1 VIKIRKKKEK
11 RKREDRRD
19 KYKDN
24 SMSRDLAH
32 GYHHQLTLGQKTV
45 GKRMPRVADDE
56 TFVSDSWTSI
66 CLFVL
71 PFFQSLGHRMLSS
84 VKPRKDWEC

>member
-1 VIKIRKKKEK
+1 M
-11 RKREDRRD
+11 

-66 CLFVL
+66 CRISSLHITFLSLPSLFL
-71 PFFQSLGHRMLSS
+71 NKETKF
-84 VKPRKDWEC
+84 RKKG